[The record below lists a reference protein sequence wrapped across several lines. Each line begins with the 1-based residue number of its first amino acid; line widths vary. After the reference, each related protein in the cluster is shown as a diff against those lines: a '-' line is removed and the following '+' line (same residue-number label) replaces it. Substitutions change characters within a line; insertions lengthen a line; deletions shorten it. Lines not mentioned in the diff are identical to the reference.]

1 MAPVNLCF
9 APMYYRWTT
18 SDAIPEYDPANETSN
33 DIWDSFPL
41 NSVRFCDILGIKV
54 REGFSRPPSG
64 ENVRLSEK
72 LKREWSKHVR
82 GARRF
87 LVSADKAV
95 RDYLLSTSSPSFERI
110 QDQILNSAPELHHWR
125 WVVENTLNVAGGF
138 NQEIESIMKD
148 SECNAEFGF
157 MKLRAQ
163 ERAKHCRKGKE
174 TETVFRA
181 KDVKTGNRY
190 DDVFPQ
196 ARHMLMEKLFGDD
209 AFFPQEP
216 MDKDDD
222 QTAFADQP
230 QIHNQEYY
238 GITRA
243 LTARAYER
251 GMGRIER
258 ALTAVR
264 KGSEEIQA
272 AYEAANQDLTDE
284 RLAKLIRT
292 FCYFCEGVRLES
304 ASSGGGKEAESDEV
318 KYWRKKIDSLMAS
331 LGRTVEDGK
340 IVRIDATLAVQHGL
354 DAEMED
360 DDDVKLDSDRDQA
373 EEQAAARAFNMGFEP
388 DAGVEHLRS
397 KIYADL
403 CKGWGLVDG
412 KLPGGRKER
421 KATWHQLIAAT
432 EIMTR
437 AFVDPSD
444 PHAEPRPTLLAD
456 EVGLGKTGTI
466 IVALQLLWHLI
477 ELQDLEGAGGPAW
490 PPILGELYLGLTWWG
505 RLCLAT
511 YTSYGAIAALAL
523 HLAAPYLA
531 HRKKTS
537 FMGLG
542 PIPRL
547 PSVFIVPTTLRI
559 QYGDEIKTWLED
571 KQYELLVYRGTESA
585 RKKFMADS
593 SPYRRA
599 LASQRPER
607 TLVIVESPTLMREY
621 GDLRLPAGMKDTAEV
636 PMEFYTRAA
645 KSLIGQQSLM
655 GVVDESHSWRN
666 FNTKYRAGL
675 AIMSQ
680 ANLRIAMS
688 ATPVYTHARDLL
700 AQGRLIRA
708 SSFID
713 ARGAELARTINQ
725 LVTKGQKAWQ
735 TKSDQDTLK
744 QFISVS
750 AQKSRRDKD
759 SSASLPSTS
768 GTSTPTGSSA
778 SGDPIDALA
787 DLVVQYELAQGQ
799 GNNTYGYRAFWTT
812 KNAMIRLR
820 AALKGTIIRR
830 DNRSLD
836 IDGKPLLGLHQK
848 VSVMAFCKLLDSVKE
863 ALGRQTQSAKQR
875 DDARIDLKGFFHRY
889 KKILVHALLEH
900 TATSPG
906 STTDDAELMTIHQLL
921 DKAFP
926 SFEAYERNPS
936 SKIDT
941 LIKILRNHRGIDRC
955 NAPPLYWTR
964 MARKFVVYSH
974 LSQTWTLVKHVLELA
989 GFSTTH
995 VNGKMSQA
1003 QRDESVQAFQRD
1015 DGPEV
1020 LILSDA
1026 GSVGLNLQRGSV
1038 AIYVDHPWSA
1048 SDCDQIEGR
1057 LQRKGQEQRVYVY
1070 RLVVPDTP
1078 DEYLLGYANGKR
1090 LMMQL
1095 FTRECELRGLPGFE
1109 QEVFDVAVAG
1119 LRSSKPMAKNSEPR
1133 ALKPGFVDPV
1143 ATVEPADEPYDESE
1157 TKPKPKPKPKPKKG
1171 PKPETKDWI
1180 DPAFPD
1186 LGPMPGTATRAAR
1199 NAWLAKRER
1208 LRQERQDP
1216 DNVPDTSDPKKRTPA
1231 QKREAIEILM
1241 SLYAP
1246 KVADQSMS
1254 LEDVNRLFSLEFLAT
1269 RTEEE
1274 FLNWIIEHPAGRQE
1288 CDWNSRAAKGIYVN
1302 SPCSTNTSPS
1312 RSKERSPTPPPPPS
1326 QSRSRSRSRS
1336 CLPSPAPPDPS
1347 SPPNCRRR
1355 LSSAES
1361 PSPVPYYVGQ
1371 RPRSQSQPADP
1382 NASPAN
1388 APNSAKRD
1396 EAALLEPNLGAHD
1409 PILDIPPRMES
1420 TPPAS
1425 RSSRPHSTM
1434 RVPDSPPSSPNLR
1447 LSQEPLPEP
1456 RAPVP
1461 DTPTPV
1467 THSTPRSNR
1476 LSSQPKHV
1484 LATQY
1489 PGLED
1494 LSLHEDPPSVSAGS
1508 TVDLKTA
1515 HAQEISLSTQ
1525 GPTPLPTQSS
1535 TQTQTQQTS
1544 YDQYEFSHAFSH
1556 FAPDSTTSLMGSD
1569 TTFDPSMLVS
1579 DVSINND
1586 LRYAPPPLHPED
1598 VAMEEIIAPNTAARD
1613 SDTMEG
1619 YEQGRTST
1627 KHPRTSQDSADPS
1640 EPESQRPRL
1649 KDTKL
1654 HESDLDNFVG
1664 GIKAPYTQRLSPSPS
1679 PTPGLSTAPRDRE
1692 RTLSSSGRG
1701 RSAFA
1706 SKLLASKNS
1715 RQGLGSKKPR
1725 IPDDS

>member
-95 RDYLLSTSSPSFERI
+95 HDYLLSTSSPSFERI

-163 ERAKHCRKGKE
+163 EIRRR
-174 TETVFRA
+174 FP
-181 KDVKTGNRY
+181 TG
-190 DDVFPQ
+190 
-196 ARHMLMEKLFGDD
+196 HMLMEKLFGDD

-243 LTARAYER
+243 LTASVRA

-292 FCYFCEGVRLES
+292 FCYFCEGE
-304 ASSGGGKEAESDEV
+304 
-318 KYWRKKIDSLMAS
+318 KIDSLMAS

-340 IVRIDATLAVQHGL
+340 IVRIDATLAGASNASDAGIDAAFRLYQSSLLRVQHGL

-421 KATWHQLIAAT
+421 KATWHQLVAAT
-432 EIMTR
+432 EIVTR

-490 PPILGELYLGLTWWG
+490 PPILG
-505 RLCLAT
+505 
-511 YTSYGAIAALAL
+511 
-523 HLAAPYLA
+523 
-531 HRKKTS
+531 KKTS

-799 GNNTYGYRAFWTT
+799 GNNLWVSSVLDN

-875 DDARIDLKGFFHRY
+875 LREKP
-889 KKILVHALLEH
+889 VE
-900 TATSPG
+900 
-906 STTDDAELMTIHQLL
+906 Q
-921 DKAFP
+921 
-926 SFEAYERNPS
+926 
-936 SKIDT
+936 IDT

-964 MARKFVVYSH
+964 DGEVIEPDPNEVLDGPQKARKFVVYSH

-1171 PKPETKDWI
+1171 P
-1180 DPAFPD
+1180 
-1186 LGPMPGTATRAAR
+1186 MPGTATRAAR

-1288 CDWNSRAAKGIYVN
+1288 SAGTPALPKASTSTAPVVPTRA
-1302 SPCSTNTSPS
+1302 PS

-1326 QSRSRSRSRS
+1326 RSRSRSRSRS